1 MAQTIIK
8 IYYIILQERSSEV
21 GSLNDI
27 MEDPDHFCLWRP
39 LQHLGY
45 CPKLSPSN
53 PKMTP
58 TCSQIFSSLMF
69 HFKKKKNFSQSL
81 LGEFLLCPFSQRC
94 IT

>member
-1 MAQTIIK
+1 MK

-27 MEDPDHFCLWRP
+27 VEDPDHFCLQRP

-45 CPKLSPSN
+45 CPELSATN
-53 PKMTP
+53 PKMTT
-58 TCSQIFSSLMF
+58 TCSQFFSSLMF
-69 HFKKKKNFSQSL
+69 HFKKKNFAQSF
-81 LGEFLLCPFSQRC
+81 LGEFLLCPFSQSC